1 MYTQLEIKHTEYGS
15 EVCNVGVQP
24 NKKNNLFYFKFVLI
38 NINFTCRFSILQYK
52 VTL

>member
-24 NKKNNLFYFKFVLI
+24 NKKKKIYF
-38 NINFTCRFSILQYK
+38 
-52 VTL
+52 TLSLY